1 MIHSSNKICIKEATE
16 GKQAK
21 MAFKQSLHLTV
32 SVLPVYPFISRLFV
46 RIADHFSQCAHKIFL
61 KRKVTNEGLFEPGKI
76 PVHEH
81 TLKLTN
87 NRPELLIKDIS
98 YPKQSG
104 PLGN

>member
-1 MIHSSNKICIKEATE
+1 MFYLFIRL
-16 GKQAK
+16 
-21 MAFKQSLHLTV
+21 SLVCL
-32 SVLPVYPFISRLFV
+32 LEL
-46 RIADHFSQCAHKIFL
+46 RIIFLQCAHKIFL

>member
-1 MIHSSNKICIKEATE
+1 M
-16 GKQAK
+16 
-21 MAFKQSLHLTV
+21 FYL
-32 SVLPVYPFISRLFV
+32 FISLSRLLV
-46 RIADHFSQCAHKIFL
+46 RIADYFLQCAHKKFL
-61 KRKVTNEGLFEPGKI
+61 KCKVTNEGLFEPGKI